1 MNCNIKTVR
10 PGRFLYKDMLIYA
23 GIVSLLSLLLFSCKK
38 DDEIKDVPY
47 VIYSIEVNGSE
58 VSFHNETKGAA
69 SFKWDFGDG
78 TTSVETS
85 PTHTYPGKG
94 KYVPTLYA
102 TYSGGKTEEA
112 STVLRIAKTSAI
124 KMNDNSLS
132 DWDTVK
138 YNVIQGGPDA
148 GNFIQAK
155 FDYDGNNI
163 YFYFE
168 QHTQKS
174 DGNIYDIYIDAD
186 NNPEAGYLTGDI
198 PGGAYDILLE
208 GTIFDDWLDV
218 FYHTGDQASFDGFAA
233 QSISEFYTVGTAEEK
248 DGVLRFE
255 GQIKRSKLKG
265 LTGQGVRIGVQVASN
280 DWSAMVGY
288 IPDMGTES
296 FYLDMGE

>member
-1 MNCNIKTVR
+1 MKHKILNESYTKMINSSVVKYIVIA
-10 PGRFLYKDMLIYA
+10 GFLSA
-23 GIVSLLSLLLFSCKK
+23 LLFSCKK
-38 DDEIKDVPY
+38 DTSVKDVPY
-47 VIYSIEVNGSE
+47 VIYSTEVNGND
-58 VSFHNETKGAA
+58 VTFHNETEGAA

-78 TTSVETS
+78 ATSDEAS

-102 TYSGGKTEEA
+102 TYSNGQSGEA

-138 YNVIQGGPDA
+138 YNVVKGGPDA

-168 QHTQKS
+168 QKTKKS

-186 NNPEAGYLTGDI
+186 DNPATGYLTGDI

-218 FYHTGDQASFDGFAA
+218 YYHLGDQGSFDGFAA
-233 QSISEFYTVGTAEEK
+233 QSVSEFYSVGAAEEK
-248 DGVLRFE
+248 DGVLKFE

-280 DWSAMVGY
+280 DWSATVGY
-288 IPDMGTES
+288 IPDVGKEA
-296 FYLDMGE
+296 FYLNMGE